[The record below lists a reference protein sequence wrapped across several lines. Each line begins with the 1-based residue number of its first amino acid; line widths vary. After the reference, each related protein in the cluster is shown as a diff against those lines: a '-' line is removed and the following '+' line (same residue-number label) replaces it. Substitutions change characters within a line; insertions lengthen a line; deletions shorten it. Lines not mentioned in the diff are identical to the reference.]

1 MAGDLFG
8 DLPPPSYL
16 SPPSQE
22 QQEQQL
28 HLQPHKS
35 VKINENN
42 KTTSIIKDPTP
53 LPPPPLKS
61 AFKRSKPPESTPNE
75 EVGSGKKLRFK
86 TSTDASI
93 SQIAE
98 AMQKIASH
106 IGNSAKFSKASKL
119 AIQLIQAGSVKP
131 ETADHFFSILEAAMF
146 SPTSCNN
153 ASARSDYH
161 ALFSAAQD
169 AKDCLNKKQKN
180 QLTVWTIR
188 AVVANDLYTDDSFCG
203 CSVPLWLTGWYCS
216 SSELPNVEARRM
228 HTGVLI
234 HHSDFMLVLVNGFIS
249 LQPIPSVGPLHSVH
263 SCSGYMQFSKA
274 AGRVKD
280 LISNLPVA
288 TKEDDAEEVA
298 ALQDEKER
306 VSREVQSSQDVIPSD
321 LSNEVTTKEE
331 FDPFGLDALISSKPK
346 KEAKNNKGK
355 EDEEEMM
362 RFLRL
367 QREAIINC
375 LEIAAKRYKI
385 PWCQTVIDILVK
397 HAYDNVSRFT
407 SQQRDA
413 IGKLWTSIR
422 EQLNRRK
429 QGKSVSGKLDV
440 TAFES
445 LQEKY
450 SNEKISIRRAVG
462 GTGDRRCQQWLG

>member
-216 SSELPNVEARRM
+216 SSELPNVEAR
-228 HTGVLI
+228 
-234 HHSDFMLVLVNGFIS
+234 
-249 LQPIPSVGPLHSVH
+249 
-263 SCSGYMQFSKA
+263 FSKA

>member
-1 MAGDLFG
+1 MCHCEKQPEKKLILKMAGDLFG
-8 DLPPPSYL
+8 DLPPPSHHSH
-16 SPPSQE
+16 SPPPSTSQH
-22 QQEQQL
+22 QQL

-35 VKINENN
+35 LKFNE
-42 KTTSIIKDPTP
+42 TSNTSTIIKDPNS

-61 AFKRSKPPESTPNE
+61 ALKSALKRSNPPETNPPDDI
-75 EVGSGKKLRFK
+75 GSGKKLRFK
-86 TSTDASI
+86 TTTDASV
-93 SQIAE
+93 SQIIE

-119 AIQLIQAGSVKP
+119 AVQLIQAGSVKP
-131 ETADHFFSILEAAMF
+131 ETADHFFAILEAAMF
-146 SPTSCNN
+146 SPTLCND
-153 ASARSDYH
+153 ASLRSDYH
-161 ALFSAAQD
+161 ALFSAAED
-169 AKDCLNKKQKN
+169 AKECLNKKQKN
-180 QLTVWTIR
+180 QLTAWTIR
-188 AVVANDLYTDDSFCG
+188 AVVANDLYTDDSF
-203 CSVPLWLTGWYCS
+203 V
-216 SSELPNVEARRM
+216 
-228 HTGVLI
+228 
-234 HHSDFMLVLVNGFIS
+234 
-249 LQPIPSVGPLHSVH
+249 
-263 SCSGYMQFSKA
+263 FSKA

-288 TKEDDAEEVA
+288 TNEDDAEEA
-298 ALQDEKER
+298 EALRDEKEIAC
-306 VSREVQSSQDVIPSD
+306 REVQSNQDVISSD
-321 LSNEVTTKEE
+321 LSTEDTTKEE
-331 FDPFGLDALISSKPK
+331 FDPFGLDALISRKPK
-346 KEAKNNKGK
+346 KDEKENKRK
-355 EDEEEMM
+355 VEEEEETM

-397 HAYDNVSRFT
+397 HAFDNVSRFT
-407 SQQRDA
+407 SRQRDA
-413 IGKLWTSIR
+413 IGKLWASIR
-422 EQLNRRK
+422 EQLTRRK